1 MAKISH
7 SHNTLHKVLVKIMT
21 LIILSLDGS
30 SSGGGGIMTGTVN
43 YISQKQNQSQLEWL
57 LGLFLVRATAF
68 SFIKILPY
76 SKDTMPEPLLFYV
89 QAH

>member
-30 SSGGGGIMTGTVN
+30 SSGGGCIMTGTVN
-43 YISQKQNQSQLEWL
+43 YISQKQNQSQLE
-57 LGLFLVRATAF
+57 
-68 SFIKILPY
+68 
-76 SKDTMPEPLLFYV
+76 
-89 QAH
+89 